1 MRKTRILIFIL
12 IISLFLM
19 EAGYAQ
25 WTENIAV
32 NNTVKVGELSG
43 TFTEASIIPDDY
55 IEVTQPDLYENSNV
69 NSILCE
75 VSNFYP
81 GGGATLNTVFKND
94 GTIPSKI
101 TSITIQSDGN
111 EAVPSGYTNLND
123 LSKFT
128 VKSGEFIVDKYG
140 TENDLYIDLKDKSL
154 NELEKFLN
162 ENIKA
167 NSMVLEPSKGNE
179 PEIVKFS
186 NFHFILNNNDETSEK
201 SICRFTINI
210 NLGQN

>member
-1 MRKTRILIFIL
+1 MRKTRILILIL

-123 LSKFT
+123 L
-128 VKSGEFIVDKYG
+128 
-140 TENDLYIDLKDKSL
+140 YIDLKDKSL